1 MYSSVQPSGLP
12 GSCQPPHP
20 TDLTP
25 RGWAGIAATGAD
37 VEERG
42 TKSLHAH
49 RNPLAALPLLIG
61 RHWNPRCRAGGF
73 TLGHCNTPTYVV
85 MSLVFTHIYRKA
97 ADLIPEATHARYSS
111 SFIALRA
118 ALKLHMAASLM
129 RKKYMSTRVQH
140 SAAAEEPTKSLLYMQ

>member
-1 MYSSVQPSGLP
+1 M
-12 GSCQPPHP
+12 
-20 TDLTP
+20 
-25 RGWAGIAATGAD
+25 
-37 VEERG
+37 
-42 TKSLHAH
+42 HAH

-97 ADLIPEATHARYSS
+97 ADLIPEATRATVVVSS
-111 SFIALRA
+111 PLEL
-118 ALKLHMAASLM
+118 LKNLHMAASLM